1 MGSIWDWSTTASNNG
16 ASDSGINFAEGM
28 AAAAVNNSARALMA
42 RVAELLAD
50 AGGTV
55 STTGSSNAYLLTS
68 TAGVTAYTDG
78 QIFGFTANFTNS
90 STATLNV
97 RSLGAKTIYAHGAA
111 LTGGEIVSGGVYL
124 VIYDAALNTGTGG
137 FHLMNPKPVAAL
149 FPASSITSSATGNI
163 SSTNVQAALAELDTE
178 KQPIDATLT
187 ALAGVT
193 TAANKLIYATASDTF
208 TTTDLS
214 AFARTFLDDADAA
227 TVRATLG
234 LVIGTNVQAY
244 NAFLADIASL
254 GASVASGDLFYGNA
268 TNDMARLAK
277 GTDGKGL
284 LLSSGLPAW
293 GYPGKLEYI
302 ATLTPS
308 GVSSIDQTGLSA
320 YCEIVL
326 VFEGISTSTGCDLAI
341 RTSADGSTFATSGYV
356 GGQGRIAGTSGGN
369 SANSSYIILQTP
381 GAGADAQYG
390 VATIIGLNN
399 SNSMTMVHGV
409 LYDANGSRASYFGG
423 GYGTARAEQAIR
435 LFLSAGTFDA
445 GSVKVYGRKGG

>member
-55 STTGSSNAYLLTS
+55 STTGSSNAYLLAS
-68 TAGVTAYTDG
+68 TAVIAAYTDG
-78 QIFGFTANFTNS
+78 FIAGFTASFTNS

-97 RSLGAKTIYAHGAA
+97 RSLGAKTIYAHNAA

-124 VIYDAALNTGTGG
+124 CIYDSALNGAAGG
-137 FHLMNPKPVAAL
+137 WHLMNPKPVAGL

-163 SSTNVQAALAELDTE
+163 SSTNVQSALAELDTE

-244 NAFLADIASL
+244 NALL
-254 GASVASGDLFYGNA
+254 ASVAGLSVVAGDIIYGSGTGA
-268 TNDMARLAK
+268 VSRLAK
-277 GTDGKGL
+277 GSDGQYL
-284 LLSSGLPAW
+284 TLSSGVPAW
-293 GYPGKLEYI
+293 GYNPSAPDIIAEDQKASGTAGGAASATTTATRTLNTLVRNNGTLGTLSSNAITLPAGTYYAEWSTPGYRCDAIQSRLYNQTDASVIGTGTAVFSESGASG
-302 ATLTPS
+302 AT
-308 GVSSIDQTGLSA
+308 
-320 YCEIVL
+320 
-326 VFEGISTSTGCDLAI
+326 
-341 RTSADGSTFATSGYV
+341 ATSEGSV
-356 GGQGRIAGTSGGN
+356 TFTISG
-369 SANSSYIILQTP
+369 SKAVRVEMY
-381 GAGADAQYG
+381 
-390 VATIIGLNN
+390 
-399 SNSMTMVHGV
+399 
-409 LYDANGSRASYFGG
+409 SR
-423 GYGTARAEQAIR
+423 TARATDGLGVAASSGFGEVYSR
-435 LFLSAGTFDA
+435 LCIWRIA
-445 GSVKVYGRKGG
+445 